1 MKRFCVY
8 DHDPAIGFAAKPSD
22 EIVRHMIKCFL
33 QFYESNIKRR
43 RIVLVSLGLVR
54 QKFCFISIQSQTVLR
69 KAINIIA
76 GNLLKIS
83 FVLRSKK

>member
-43 RIVLVSLGLVR
+43 RYRVGFIGVSPAKIL
-54 QKFCFISIQSQTVLR
+54 FYFHSISNRVT
-69 KAINIIA
+69 
-76 GNLLKIS
+76 
-83 FVLRSKK
+83 